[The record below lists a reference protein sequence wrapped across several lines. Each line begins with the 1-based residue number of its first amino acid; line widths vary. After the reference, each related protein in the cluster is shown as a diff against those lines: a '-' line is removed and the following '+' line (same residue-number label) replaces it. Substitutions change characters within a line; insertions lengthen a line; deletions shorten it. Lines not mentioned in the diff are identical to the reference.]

1 MRPEDISCAQFFQ
14 QKRKVLFFFFF
25 IYCKG
30 NRLLGRCLVLAQKLG
45 SYGVVLPF
53 KATEVLNAG
62 ASPSQRIQPLGPKV
76 LGTFDEVVS
85 MPRGG

>member
-1 MRPEDISCAQFFQ
+1 M
-14 QKRKVLFFFFF
+14 
-25 IYCKG
+25 
-30 NRLLGRCLVLAQKLG
+30 
-45 SYGVVLPF
+45 VLPF

-76 LGTFDEVVS
+76 LGTFAEEVS